1 MDKFGHYDST
11 IRNYENSC
19 AINVGL
25 VFSKREGIRSTLD
38 YLVAGLILAL
48 PVFLIAR
55 QPDLGTALLVLA
67 AGLYVIILAGLP
79 WRWIVPI
86 ITAGGIA
93 ILMLIVFSSSICAPD
108 VSWPLI
114 REYQK
119 NRVCTLLDPSNDPL
133 GRGFHTIQ
141 AMIGWLWRIF
151 W

>member
-1 MDKFGHYDST
+1 MLAWYFQ
-11 IRNYENSC
+11 
-19 AINVGL
+19 
-25 VFSKREGIRSTLD
+25 KREGIRSTLD

-86 ITAGGIA
+86 IAAGSIA

-119 NRVCTLLDPSNDPL
+119 
-133 GRGFHTIQ
+133 
-141 AMIGWLWRIF
+141 IGSVLY
-151 W
+151 